1 MSTDQPKVSIC
12 IPTYNYGQFIAETI
26 ESVMAQTYTDYELV
40 VVDNCSTD
48 DTRSIVSSY
57 SAKDVRIR
65 YFCNESN
72 LGMVGNWNRC
82 LNYARGE
89 YIKILC
95 ADDLLAPYCIE
106 RSMEFFEQHPN
117 VSLVTCSR
125 QIVDSE
131 LKPMSEVAY
140 AGSTRIE
147 SGIYVIKKC
156 FFEGNLIGEPTAVMF
171 RRKDA
176 GRGFDPRFKQLIDLE
191 MWFHLL
197 EKGDFAFISEVLCSF
212 RQHDEQGTK
221 SSIREFTVIDD
232 ELLLRE
238 AYLDKRYLGN
248 SLINV
253 IHWKFHLALI
263 IWNHRVHGVDP
274 DTVKKK
280 LNEHYPLVLF
290 YVSLY
295 FVKAKQR
302 IVRMF
307 ADSKNYK

>member
-1 MSTDQPKVSIC
+1 MSTAQPKVSIC

-40 VVDNCSTD
+40 VVDNCSSD

-95 ADDLLAPYCIE
+95 ADDLLAPTSIE
-106 RSMEFFEQHPN
+106 RSVELFIGHPN
-117 VSLVTCSR
+117 VTLVSCIR
-125 QIVDSE
+125 QIVDKN
-131 LKPMSEVAY
+131 LNPMATVAY
-140 AGSTRIE
+140 ADEFQIE
-147 SGIYVIKKC
+147 NGNSVIKKC

-176 GRGFDPRFKQLIDLE
+176 ARGFDQRFKQLIDLE

-238 AYLDKRYLGN
+238 AYLDKRYIGN
-248 SLINV
+248 SLIN
-253 IHWKFHLALI
+253 IIRWKFHLALI

-290 YVSLY
+290 YFSLY

-307 ADSKNYK
+307 ADSKS